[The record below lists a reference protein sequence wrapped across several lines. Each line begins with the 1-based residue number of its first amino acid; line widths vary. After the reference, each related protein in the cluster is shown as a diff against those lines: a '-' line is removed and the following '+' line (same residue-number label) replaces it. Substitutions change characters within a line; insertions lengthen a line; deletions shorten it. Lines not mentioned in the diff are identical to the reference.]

1 METQKSVHAWI
12 AVTFPEWSGSQGRAL
27 AIIEEAV
34 ELGLA
39 ANLSPEQ
46 IQSAVDLSVGQAKR
60 RAEAGTPVEA
70 DEGEVADIQLNL
82 WAYAEERGFSA
93 QDAVD
98 KKMAK
103 NRLKP
108 LEQYRA
114 KTKLKRE
121 LGLQLPVCSS

>member
-1 METQKSVHAWI
+1 METQKSVHAW
-12 AVTFPEWSGSQGRAL
+12 VSETFPEWSGPQGRAL

-34 ELGLA
+34 ELGLTA
-39 ANLSPEQ
+39 GLSKEK
-46 IQSAVDLSVGQAKR
+46 IQSAVNLSVGQAER
-60 RAEAGTPVEA
+60 RAAAGTPVEA

-82 WAYAEERGFSA
+82 WTYAEERGFSA

-108 LEQYRA
+108 LEQYKA

-121 LGLQLPVCSS
+121 LGLQIPICCS

>member
-12 AVTFPEWSGSQGRAL
+12 AETFPEWSGKQGRAL

-34 ELGLA
+34 ELGIA
-39 ANLSPEQ
+39 AGLSTEQ
-46 IQSAVDLSVGQAKR
+46 IQSAVNLSVGQAER
-60 RAEAGTPVEA
+60 RAAAGTPVES

-98 KKMAK
+98 AKMLK
-103 NRLKP
+103 NRAKP

-121 LGLQLPVCSS
+121 LGLMIPACSS